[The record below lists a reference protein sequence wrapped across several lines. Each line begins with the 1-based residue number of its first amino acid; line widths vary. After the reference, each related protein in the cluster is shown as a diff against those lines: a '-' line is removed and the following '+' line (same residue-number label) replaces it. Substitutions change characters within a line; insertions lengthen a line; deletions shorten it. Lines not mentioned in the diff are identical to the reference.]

1 MSIMLRRHVPLAI
14 TFIVG
19 FWIVFDFFFAVGNDF
34 TAPITSQLNTWVA
47 IITVIMIWLGCIVI
61 LTTEWAGFKREQ
73 GWMGYRHLIAIGSGA
88 MFFIVGAIY
97 GTSHDYYQWIYVAI
111 QAAGHGTIYSTL
123 FFTMISATYRVW
135 RIRTGEALAM
145 VLAGS
150 MVLIGNTPMFAAFA
164 PWVENLSY
172 IGLRVINTA
181 GMRGLM
187 VGGGLGASA
196 IVLRVLLGRETG
208 YMGIVGEE

>member
-1 MSIMLRRHVPLAI
+1 M
-14 TFIVG
+14 
-19 FWIVFDFFFAVGNDF
+19 AV
-34 TAPITSQLNTWVA
+34 VM
-47 IITVIMIWLGCIVI
+47 VWLGCIVI
-61 LTTEWAGFKREQ
+61 LTTEWSGFKREK
-73 GWMGYRHLIAIGSGA
+73 GWNSYRHLIAIGSGA

-97 GTSHDYYQWIYVAI
+97 GTSSDTYQWLYVAI

-145 VLAGS
+145 ALAGS
-150 MVLIGNTPMFAAFA
+150 MVLIGNTPMFAASA
-164 PWVENLSY
+164 PWVEQLTY
-172 IGLRVINTA
+172 IGLRVINLA

-196 IVLRVLLGRETG
+196 IVLRVLLGQETG